1 MNAKRRQSGFT
12 LIELLV
18 VMAIIATLAGL
29 GVTQI
34 PKMLRSADITK
45 SQDNLKQIG
54 TLLRIYEMEK
64 KGLPRADGANFVM
77 ALWGRGVDKN
87 AKSAEVF
94 FCPSTGNRPAADL
107 SNVTAAGIDY
117 TGPDLSTYKGRNW
130 ISTSDN
136 NAAVIGIAANK
147 IPSPNDGRPLEEIKK
162 DMPHKGYGV
171 CVLYLDGG
179 TGFIDAEEFSDGLVQ
194 FGPDSSNE
202 RLRLLK
208 PGFGDE

>member
-1 MNAKRRQSGFT
+1 MNANRRQSGFT

-29 GVTQI
+29 GVTAI
-34 PKMLRSADITK
+34 PAYLRSADKTK
-45 SQDNLKQIG
+45 CQDNLRQIG
-54 TLLRIYEMEK
+54 LLLRTYEMDK
-64 KGLPRADGANFVM
+64 KALPKADGPHFVM
-77 ALWGRGVDKN
+77 AIWGRGVDKN
-87 AKSAEVF
+87 AKSAELF
-94 FCPSTGNRPAADL
+94 FCPSTKNRPAEDL
-107 SNVTAAGIDY
+107 SNVNAAGIDY
-117 TGPDLSTYKGRNW
+117 TGPDLSSYKGRNW
-130 ISTSDN
+130 ISMSDN
-136 NAAVIGIAANK
+136 NAAIIGIVANK

-179 TGFIDAEEFSDGLVQ
+179 TGFVDAEGEDLITY
-194 FGPDSSNE
+194 GPDSPNE